1 MSGVQVTTTRREAAP
16 VAAAVSAVDRF
27 SRYLQRLP
35 LHLVII
41 IFIAIWIVPTIGMV
55 INSFRALSDMS
66 AAGWWTV
73 LFPPHGFTFASYQQ
87 VLGTENVATSIIN
100 SVLITIPATVIQLA
114 IATMGAYAFAWMKF
128 PGKNLFFIVIVG
140 LMVVPIQMTLI
151 PVLQFFKLVGL
162 SGTITAVWLAHSGYG
177 LPFEVFLLRNYL
189 GGLPREVFE
198 SAEVDGAG
206 HAVRFLRIAVPM
218 TLPAIA
224 SLTIFVFLGVWN
236 DLLVALTFLGT
247 SPNRPFTVVI
257 TQLVT
262 SLGGGWQFLTAA
274 AVLQMSLP
282 LIVFI
287 ALQRYFVRGV
297 TAGSVKG

>member
-1 MSGVQVTTTRREAAP
+1 MSGAEATTVT
-16 VAAAVSAVDRF
+16 AVRPAGAISTLDRVGY
-27 SRYLQRLP
+27 RLQRLP
-35 LHLVII
+35 LHIVV
-41 IFIAIWIVPTIGMV
+41 IAICLFWMLPTFGLLV
-55 INSFRALSDMS
+55 NSFRSLHDMNN
-66 AAGWWTV
+66 AGWWTA
-73 LFPPHGFTFASYQQ
+73 LLPPRGFTFASYQQ
-87 VLGTENVATSIIN
+87 VLNIDGFPQSIIN
-100 SVLITIPATVIQLA
+100 SILITVPATVIQLVVS
-114 IATMGAYAFAWMKF
+114 TMGAYAFAWMSF
-128 PGKNLFFIVIVG
+128 PGRNIFFIVIVG

-151 PVLQFFKLVGL
+151 PVLQIFAATGL
-162 SGTITAVWLAHSGYG
+162 AGTFIAVWLAHTGYG

-236 DLLVALTFLGT
+236 DLLVALTYLGQGQ
-247 SPNRPFTVVI
+247 NRPMTVQMA
-257 TQLVT
+257 QLVT

-274 AVLQMSLP
+274 AVLQMILP
-282 LIVFI
+282 LAVFI

>member
-1 MSGVQVTTTRREAAP
+1 MSGAQATTREMVQP
-16 VAAAVSAVDRF
+16 AAAVSVLDRWGA
-27 SRYLQRLP
+27 SLQRLP

-41 IFIAIWIVPTIGMV
+41 IFCAVWIIPTIGMI
-55 INSFRALSDMS
+55 INSFRSVTDMGT
-66 AAGWWTV
+66 AGWWTT
-73 LFPPHGFTFASYQQ
+73 LFPPHGFTIASYQE
-87 VLGTENVATSIIN
+87 VLDTEGVATSIVN
-100 SVLITIPATVIQLA
+100 SVLITLPATVIQLA

-128 PGKNLFFIVIVG
+128 PGKNVFFIVIVG

-151 PVLQFFKLVGL
+151 PVLQFFRATGL
-162 SGTITAVWLAHSGYG
+162 NGTIMAVWLAHSGYG

-189 GGLPREVFE
+189 GGLPREIFE

-218 TLPAIA
+218 TIPAIA

-274 AVLQMSLP
+274 AVLQMALP
-282 LIVFI
+282 LAVFI
-287 ALQRYFVRGV
+287 FLQRYFVRGI
-297 TAGSVKG
+297 TSGSVKG